1 MTGALMR
8 IDIKGRGDN
17 RLRDKW
23 SEGPKAYLGLAMA
36 GYPNLFT
43 VTGPGSPSV
52 FTNMLPSIEQHVDW
66 ICDCIGYM
74 NARDYTC
81 VEAEVDAEED
91 WTDHVR
97 EVSDFALKTATDS
110 WYLGANIEGK
120 PRVFMP
126 YLGGLPEY
134 IRKCEQVVTD
144 GYEGF
149 RFG

>member
-1 MTGALMR
+1 MN
-8 IDIKGRGDN
+8 GRN
-17 RLRDKW
+17 
-23 SEGPKAYLGLAMA
+23 Y
-36 GYPNLFT
+36 T
-43 VTGPGSPSV
+43 
-52 FTNMLPSIEQHVDW
+52 SIE
-66 ICDCIGYM
+66 
-74 NARDYTC
+74 A
-81 VEAEVDAEED
+81 EAEAEED
-91 WTDHVR
+91 WNDHVR

-134 IRKCEQVVTD
+134 IRKCEEVVAN